1 MKSTAILA
9 AFAAGAMMLAAPQ
22 AANASPQP
30 GSAKHLQTSNT
41 QTSNVLKTGY
51 RHHRHHRWGH
61 RHYRS
66 PRYYRHGYGYRH
78 GHRYYRRPG
87 VGVYLGF

>member
-1 MKSTAILA
+1 MKSTVIFA

-22 AANASPQP
+22 AANAIPQA
-30 GSAKHLQTSNT
+30 GSAKHLQTSDV
-41 QTSNVLKTGY
+41 SKAGY
-51 RHHRHHRWGH
+51 RHHRPRWRH

-66 PRYYRHGYGYRH
+66 PRYYRYGYGHRH

>member
-1 MKSTAILA
+1 MKTTAIFA

-22 AANASPQP
+22 AANAIPQSS
-30 GSAKHLQTSNT
+30 GAQHLQTSNV
-41 QTSNVLKTGY
+41 SKAGY
-51 RHHRHHRWGH
+51 RHHRPRWRH

-66 PRYYRHGYGYRH
+66 PRYYRQGHWHRH

-87 VGVYLGF
+87 VGLYLGF

>member
-1 MKSTAILA
+1 MKRTSIFA
-9 AFAAGAMMLAAPQ
+9 AFAVGTAMMLAAPQ
-22 AANASPQP
+22 AATANPQP
-30 GSAKHLQTSNT
+30 NSAKQLQTSNV
-41 QTSNVLKTGY
+41 SKAGY
-51 RHHRHHRWGH
+51 RHHRPRWRH

-87 VGVYLGF
+87 VGIHLGF